1 MRTEQRTLA
10 AYLPYILLVV
20 IAVVVAV
27 IVFLGISGS
36 QRRGADALQ
45 EQQTEQEAVGDKE
58 PQQEKSVEALTYYI
72 TDATTYV
79 SMRSEADNRSDVTGK
94 LYNGNSVEVL
104 SCDGDYWYVYSRDM
118 GAYGYV
124 DSAYLTAAREQVSYN
139 SGQALQPDFK
149 QVTGISAAPSVY
161 APVYYTHVIK
171 GYLALRD
178 EPANSDRN
186 IIAKL
191 YNNDAVRVIDAVD
204 TYWYVYAEAVGM
216 YGYVNSGYLTAQ
228 PVSNTI
234 SYYASVDKGY
244 LALRSEEAYASSNE
258 IGKLYNGDRVDVL
271 DFSGLYWYVYAP
283 SLGRYGYV
291 NSRYLVR

>member
-1 MRTEQRTLA
+1 M
-10 AYLPYILLVV
+10 
-20 IAVVVAV
+20 
-27 IVFLGISGS
+27 
-36 QRRGADALQ
+36 Q

-118 GAYGYV
+118 GA
-124 DSAYLTAAREQVSYN
+124 
-139 SGQALQPDFK
+139 
-149 QVTGISAAPSVY
+149 
-161 APVYYTHVIK
+161 
-171 GYLALRD
+171 
-178 EPANSDRN
+178 
-186 IIAKL
+186 
-191 YNNDAVRVIDAVD
+191 
-204 TYWYVYAEAVGM
+204 